1 MGSTVERRLE
11 LVLHDEIGLVVVV
24 SAATLP
30 VHIVEG
36 LGELL
41 AEPLELGLHPLAL
54 FAQAGLTGAAA
65 IGRLA
70 KVCDLALVRLL
81 QLRHRFGVAQG
92 HDLLDDLL
100 DDLGLGG
107 TRGAR
112 LGLLHQ
118 LLELGVL
125 GQELVDRTGGRDLRV
140 QFANRL
146 RQTLGLLGALV
157 CLLLGSLQRLAG
169 ILGIVL
175 FGSHLLAERL
185 HLLARFCQFVGLLG
199 LLRRLC
205 LSLRHGR
212 GSCRLR
218 GCLRLGLR
226 LPSGRVTA
234 RREPQIAH
242 YEEGNSKNQFQT
254 LHDQP
259 NCCREGAAAPS
270 PHSPSKRG

>member
-1 MGSTVERRLE
+1 MGCTVERRLQ

-24 SAATLP
+24 GAATLP
-30 VHIVEG
+30 VHIVQR

-41 AEPLELGLHPLAL
+41 AEPLNLCLHPLAL
-54 FAQAGLTGAAA
+54 FAQTGLTGATA

-70 KVCDLALVRLL
+70 KVCDLALVRIL
-81 QLRHRFGVAQG
+81 QLRQRLGVTQG
-92 HDLLDDLL
+92 HDLLNDLL
-100 DDLGLGG
+100 DDLGFGG
-107 TRGAR
+107 TRRTR
-112 LGLLHQ
+112 LGLLEE
-118 LLELGVL
+118 LLEFSVL
-125 GQELVDRTGGRDLRV
+125 SQELVDRPGRRDLLV
-140 QFANRL
+140 KIAHRL
-146 RQTLGLLGALV
+146 CQALCLLGALV

-185 HLLARFCQFVGLLG
+185 HLLAHFCQFVGLLR

-205 LSLRHGR
+205 FSLRHRRRSGR
-212 GSCRLR
+212 FR

-226 LPSGRVTA
+226 LPRGCVTA

-242 YEEGNSKNQFQT
+242 HEEGNSKNQFQT